1 MADDEPGWFFG
12 WRALLTTL
20 MMLGRPH
27 ADAAADELDD
37 EDVPIG
43 ATETLCAN
51 HDVCGGHGLR
61 LENGLCIPCVD
72 GVGVRLE
79 RSDAGDECPVC
90 LSAVATVKQPQC
102 SHLLCHVCVKRFLFE
117 EPQRRCPCCRAAP
130 PGLAAEIALREQ
142 IGEDAF
148 AQLYAE
154 RPPVDDDDDDDDDD
168 MAARDA
174 AMAAIRAGGLPLTEE
189 PPRAPSG
196 TPFRGPFAG
205 GPPFDPHPRENLHP
219 PDAAR

>member
-20 MMLGRPH
+20 MMLGRPR
-27 ADAAADELDD
+27 ADAAADESDD
-37 EDVPIG
+37 EDVPID
-43 ATETLCAN
+43 ATEELCAN

-72 GVGVRLE
+72 GVGGRLE
-79 RSDAGDECPVC
+79 RSDAGEECPVC

-168 MAARDA
+168 FDDDDDDLAGPAAP
-174 AMAAIRAGGLPLTEE
+174 AILNW
-189 PPRAPSG
+189 
-196 TPFRGPFAG
+196 GPE
-205 GPPFDPHPRENLHP
+205 PPFDPHRRENLRP
-219 PDAAR
+219 PDAARYP

>member
-20 MMLGRPH
+20 MMLGRPR
-27 ADAAADELDD
+27 ADAAADESDD

-43 ATETLCAN
+43 ATEELCAN
-51 HDVCGGHGLR
+51 HDMCGGHGLR
-61 LENGLCIPCVD
+61 LENGLCMPCVD
-72 GVGVRLE
+72 GVGAILE
-79 RSDAGDECPVC
+79 RSDAGEECPVC

-154 RPPVDDDDDDDDDD
+154 RPPVDDDDDDGDDDD
-168 MAARDA
+168 AAAPPDLPAEAWERIA
-174 AMAAIRAGGLPLTEE
+174 AGTASIDEQIRAVAIHDANPALREMQEMIG
-189 PPRAPSG
+189 RAASSQ
-196 TPFRGPFAG
+196 
-205 GPPFDPHPRENLHP
+205 
-219 PDAAR
+219 

>member
-27 ADAAADELDD
+27 ADAAADESDD

-168 MAARDA
+168 DFDDDDDDDLVIDA
-174 AMAAIRAGGLPLTEE
+174 ATGIRVGDLVV
-189 PPRAPSG
+189 
-196 TPFRGPFAG
+196 GPE
-205 GPPFDPHPRENLHP
+205 PPFDPHPRENLRP

>member
-20 MMLGRPH
+20 MMLGRPR
-27 ADAAADELDD
+27 ADAAADESDD
-37 EDVPIG
+37 EDVPIDSRNG
-43 ATETLCAN
+43 GELVGAN
-51 HDVCGGHGLR
+51 HGGR
-61 LENGLCIPCVD
+61 RCVRRPRWSAASRTDLCMPCVD

-79 RSDAGDECPVC
+79 RSDAGEECPVC

-168 MAARDA
+168 FDDDDDDDERGTCTASIDEQ
-174 AMAAIRAGGLPLTEE
+174 T
-189 PPRAPSG
+189 PP
-196 TPFRGPFAG
+196 
-205 GPPFDPHPRENLHP
+205 
-219 PDAAR
+219 